1 MRVFLSY
8 ASSFIPIWLRFN
20 LKIRLNALMKLNQQ
34 LLRLNRNLLVCCV
47 ISALISAFVAQMLV
61 EEESYLNT
69 TITILIGYALYS
81 LDFSDVLFYL
91 DNKKRYQAMRP
102 KLIKKELIKLASS
115 FGIGEI
121 VYIGIRW
128 ALMFYFLEIELEPFA
143 ASLVSEAIATLFYI
157 AVVSAVIKA
166 TKVY

>member
-1 MRVFLSY
+1 
-8 ASSFIPIWLRFN
+8 
-20 LKIRLNALMKLNQQ
+20 MKLNQQ
-34 LLRLNRNLLVCCV
+34 LLRLNRNLLVCCI
-47 ISALISAFVAQMLV
+47 ISALISAFVAQMLS

-69 TITILIGYALYS
+69 TLTILVGYGV
-81 LDFSDVLFYL
+81 FFGFFGFLFYL

-128 ALMFYFLEIELEPFA
+128 SLMFYFLEIELEPFA
-143 ASLVSEAIATLFYI
+143 ASLISEAIATLFYLTI
-157 AVVSAVIKA
+157 VLSLIHI
-166 TKVY
+166 

>member
-1 MRVFLSY
+1 
-8 ASSFIPIWLRFN
+8 
-20 LKIRLNALMKLNQQ
+20 MKLNQQ
-34 LLRLNRNLLVCCV
+34 LLRLNRNILVCCV
-47 ISALISAFVAQMLV
+47 ISALISAFVAQMLS

-69 TITILIGYALYS
+69 TLTIFAGYGV
-81 LDFSDVLFYL
+81 FFGFFGFLFYL
-91 DNKKRYQAMRP
+91 DNKKRYQAMGP

-128 ALMFYFLEIELEPFA
+128 SLMFYFLEIELEPFA
-143 ASLVSEAIATLFYI
+143 ASLISEAIATLFYLT
-157 AVVSAVIKA
+157 VVSAVLKV

>member
-1 MRVFLSY
+1 
-8 ASSFIPIWLRFN
+8 
-20 LKIRLNALMKLNQQ
+20 MKLNPQ
-34 LLRLNRNLLVCCV
+34 LLRLNRNLVVCCI
-47 ISALISAFVAQMLV
+47 ISALVSAFVAQMLA

-69 TITILIGYALYS
+69 TITILVGYVA
-81 LDFSDVLFYL
+81 FFGFFGCLFYL

-128 ALMFYFLEIELEPFA
+128 TLMFFFLEIELEPFA
-143 ASLVSEAIATLFYI
+143 ASLISEAIATLFYI
-157 AVVSAVIKA
+157 AVVSIVIKV
-166 TKVY
+166 TKAY

>member
-1 MRVFLSY
+1 MELSQ
-8 ASSFIPIWLRFN
+8 R
-20 LKIRLNALMKLNQQ
+20 
-34 LLRLNRNLLVCCV
+34 LLRLNRNLLICCV
-47 ISALISAFVAQMLV
+47 ISALISAFVAQMLS

-69 TITILIGYALYS
+69 TLTILAGYGV
-81 LDFSDVLFYL
+81 FFGFFGFLFYL

-102 KLIKKELIKLASS
+102 KLIIKELIKLASS

-128 ALMFYFLEIELEPFA
+128 SLMFYFLEIELEPFA
-143 ASLVSEAIATLFYI
+143 ASLVSEAIATLFYLI
-157 AVVSAVIKA
+157 VVSSVLKA

>member
-1 MRVFLSY
+1 
-8 ASSFIPIWLRFN
+8 
-20 LKIRLNALMKLNQQ
+20 MKLNQQ

-47 ISALISAFVAQMLV
+47 ISALVSAFVAQMLV

-69 TITILIGYALYS
+69 TITIIVGYAV
-81 LDFSDVLFYL
+81 FFGFFGCLFYL

-102 KLIKKELIKLASS
+102 KLIKKEMIKLASS
-115 FGIGEI
+115 FGIGEV

-128 ALMFYFLEIELEPFA
+128 SLMFYFLEIELEPFA
-143 ASLVSEAIATLFYI
+143 ASLISEAIATLFYLT
-157 AVVSAVIKA
+157 VVSAVLKV

>member
-1 MRVFLSY
+1 
-8 ASSFIPIWLRFN
+8 
-20 LKIRLNALMKLNQQ
+20 MKLNQQ
-34 LLRLNRNLLVCCV
+34 LLRLNRNLLVCCI
-47 ISALISAFVAQMLV
+47 ISALISAFVAQMLS

-69 TITILIGYALYS
+69 SLTILAGYGV
-81 LDFSDVLFYL
+81 FFGFFGFLFYL

-102 KLIKKELIKLASS
+102 KLIKKELLKLVSS

-128 ALMFYFLEIELEPFA
+128 SLMFYFLEIELEPFA
-143 ASLVSEAIATLFYI
+143 ASLISEAIATLFYLT
-157 AVVSAVIKA
+157 VVSAVLKA

>member
-1 MRVFLSY
+1 MELSQ
-8 ASSFIPIWLRFN
+8 R
-20 LKIRLNALMKLNQQ
+20 
-34 LLRLNRNLLVCCV
+34 LLRLNRNLLICCV
-47 ISALISAFVAQMLV
+47 ISALISAFVARMLS

-69 TITILIGYALYS
+69 TLTILVGYGV
-81 LDFSDVLFYL
+81 FFGFFGFLFYL

-128 ALMFYFLEIELEPFA
+128 SLMFYFLEIELEPFA
-143 ASLVSEAIATLFYI
+143 ASLVSEAIATLFYLI
-157 AVVSAVIKA
+157 VVSSVLKA

>member
-1 MRVFLSY
+1 
-8 ASSFIPIWLRFN
+8 
-20 LKIRLNALMKLNQQ
+20 MKLNQQ
-34 LLRLNRNLLVCCV
+34 LLRLNRNILVCCI
-47 ISALISAFVAQMLV
+47 ISALISAFVAQMLS

-69 TITILIGYALYS
+69 TLTILAGYGV
-81 LDFSDVLFYL
+81 FFGFFGFLFYL

-102 KLIKKELIKLASS
+102 KLIKKELLKLVSS

-128 ALMFYFLEIELEPFA
+128 SLMFYFLEIELEPFA
-143 ASLVSEAIATLFYI
+143 ASLISEAIATLFYLT
-157 AVVSAVIKA
+157 VVSAVLKA

>member
-1 MRVFLSY
+1 
-8 ASSFIPIWLRFN
+8 
-20 LKIRLNALMKLNQQ
+20 MKLNPQ
-34 LLRLNRNLLVCCV
+34 LLRLNRNLVVCCI
-47 ISALISAFVAQMLV
+47 ISALVSAFVAQMLA

-69 TITILIGYALYS
+69 TITILVGYVA
-81 LDFSDVLFYL
+81 FFGFFGCLFYL

-128 ALMFYFLEIELEPFA
+128 TLMFYFLEIELEPFA
-143 ASLVSEAIATLFYI
+143 ASLISEAIATLFYI
-157 AVVSAVIKA
+157 AVVFIVIKV
-166 TKVY
+166 TKAY

>member
-1 MRVFLSY
+1 MELSQ
-8 ASSFIPIWLRFN
+8 R
-20 LKIRLNALMKLNQQ
+20 
-34 LLRLNRNLLVCCV
+34 LLRLNRNLLICCV
-47 ISALISAFVAQMLV
+47 ISALISAFVAQMLS

-69 TITILIGYALYS
+69 TLTILVGYGV
-81 LDFSDVLFYL
+81 FFGFFGFLFYL

-121 VYIGIRW
+121 VYLGIRW
-128 ALMFYFLEIELEPFA
+128 SLMFYFLEIELEPFA
-143 ASLVSEAIATLFYI
+143 ASLVSEAIATVFYLI
-157 AVVSAVIKA
+157 VVSSVLKV

>member
-1 MRVFLSY
+1 MELSQ
-8 ASSFIPIWLRFN
+8 R
-20 LKIRLNALMKLNQQ
+20 
-34 LLRLNRNLLVCCV
+34 LLRLNRNLLICCV
-47 ISALISAFVAQMLV
+47 ISALISAFVAQMLS

-69 TITILIGYALYS
+69 TLTILAGYGV
-81 LDFSDVLFYL
+81 FFGFFGFLFYL

-121 VYIGIRW
+121 VYLGIRW
-128 ALMFYFLEIELEPFA
+128 SLMFYFLEIELEPFA
-143 ASLVSEAIATLFYI
+143 ASLVSEAIDTLFYLI
-157 AVVSAVIKA
+157 VVSSVLKV

>member
-1 MRVFLSY
+1 
-8 ASSFIPIWLRFN
+8 
-20 LKIRLNALMKLNQQ
+20 MKLNQQ
-34 LLRLNRNLLVCCV
+34 LLRLNRNILVCCI
-47 ISALISAFVAQMLV
+47 ISALISAFVAQMLS

-69 TITILIGYALYS
+69 TLTILAGYGV
-81 LDFSDVLFYL
+81 FFGFFGFLFYL

-102 KLIKKELIKLASS
+102 KLIKKELLKLVSS

-128 ALMFYFLEIELEPFA
+128 SLMFYFLEIELEPFA
-143 ASLVSEAIATLFYI
+143 ASLISEAIATLFYLT
-157 AVVSAVIKA
+157 VVSAVLKV

>member
-1 MRVFLSY
+1 
-8 ASSFIPIWLRFN
+8 
-20 LKIRLNALMKLNQQ
+20 MKLNQQ
-34 LLRLNRNLLVCCV
+34 LLRLNRNILVCCV
-47 ISALISAFVAQMLV
+47 ISALISAFVAQMLS

-69 TITILIGYALYS
+69 TLTIFAGYGV
-81 LDFSDVLFYL
+81 FFGFFGFLFYL

-102 KLIKKELIKLASS
+102 NLIKNELIKLASS

-128 ALMFYFLEIELEPFA
+128 SLMFYFLEIELEPFA
-143 ASLVSEAIATLFYI
+143 ASLISEAIATLFYLTI
-157 AVVSAVIKA
+157 VSAVLKA

>member
-1 MRVFLSY
+1 MELSQ
-8 ASSFIPIWLRFN
+8 R
-20 LKIRLNALMKLNQQ
+20 
-34 LLRLNRNLLVCCV
+34 LLRLNRNLLICCV
-47 ISALISAFVAQMLV
+47 ISALISAFVAQMLS

-69 TITILIGYALYS
+69 TLTILAGYGV
-81 LDFSDVLFYL
+81 FFGFFGFLFYL

-102 KLIKKELIKLASS
+102 KLIKKELLKLVSS

-128 ALMFYFLEIELEPFA
+128 SLMFYFLEIELEPFA
-143 ASLVSEAIATLFYI
+143 ASLVSEAIATLFYLT
-157 AVVSAVIKA
+157 VVSAVLKA

>member
-1 MRVFLSY
+1 
-8 ASSFIPIWLRFN
+8 
-20 LKIRLNALMKLNQQ
+20 MKLNPQ
-34 LLRLNRNLLVCCV
+34 LLRLNRNLIVCCI
-47 ISALISAFVAQMLV
+47 ISALVSAFVAQMLA

-69 TITILIGYALYS
+69 TITILVGYVA
-81 LDFSDVLFYL
+81 FFGFFGCLFYL

-128 ALMFYFLEIELEPFA
+128 TLMFYFLEIELEPFA
-143 ASLVSEAIATLFYI
+143 ASLISEAIATLFYI
-157 AVVSAVIKA
+157 AIVFIVIKV
-166 TKVY
+166 TKAY

>member
-1 MRVFLSY
+1 
-8 ASSFIPIWLRFN
+8 
-20 LKIRLNALMKLNQQ
+20 MKLNPQ
-34 LLRLNRNLLVCCV
+34 LLRLNRNLVVCCI
-47 ISALISAFVAQMLV
+47 ISALVSAFVAQMLA

-69 TITILIGYALYS
+69 TITILVGYVA
-81 LDFSDVLFYL
+81 FFGFFGCLFYL

-128 ALMFYFLEIELEPFA
+128 TLMFYFLEIELEPFA
-143 ASLVSEAIATLFYI
+143 ASLISEAIATLFYI
-157 AVVSAVIKA
+157 SIVSIVIKV
-166 TKVY
+166 TKAY

>member
-1 MRVFLSY
+1 
-8 ASSFIPIWLRFN
+8 
-20 LKIRLNALMKLNQQ
+20 MKLNPQ
-34 LLRLNRNLLVCCV
+34 LLRLNRNLIVCCI
-47 ISALISAFVAQMLV
+47 ISALVSAFVAQILA

-69 TITILIGYALYS
+69 TITILVGYVA
-81 LDFSDVLFYL
+81 FFGFFGCLFYL

-128 ALMFYFLEIELEPFA
+128 TLMFYFLEIELEPFA
-143 ASLVSEAIATLFYI
+143 ASLISEAIATLFYI
-157 AVVSAVIKA
+157 AVVFIVIKV
-166 TKVY
+166 TKAY

>member
-1 MRVFLSY
+1 M
-8 ASSFIPIWLRFN
+8 
-20 LKIRLNALMKLNQQ
+20 KINPQ
-34 LLRLNRNLLVCCV
+34 LLRLNRNLVVCCI
-47 ISALISAFVAQMLV
+47 ISALVSAFVAQMLA

-69 TITILIGYALYS
+69 TITILVGYVA
-81 LDFSDVLFYL
+81 FFGFFGCLFYL

-128 ALMFYFLEIELEPFA
+128 TLMFYFLEIELEPFA
-143 ASLVSEAIATLFYI
+143 ASLISEAIATLFYI
-157 AVVSAVIKA
+157 AVVSIVIKV
-166 TKVY
+166 TKAY